1 MNLIGML
8 CNTSKKLFGP
18 WLKTNSTAV
27 CSIYGAYPSKKVLQL
42 HNAKEGFLIQ
52 GRAINAQE
60 VVKKSELF

>member
-8 CNTSKKLFGP
+8 CNTKETIWPLIKNKFQLLFVLFMVRIHP
-18 WLKTNSTAV
+18 
-27 CSIYGAYPSKKVLQL
+27 KKVL

-60 VVKKSELF
+60 VVKNPELF